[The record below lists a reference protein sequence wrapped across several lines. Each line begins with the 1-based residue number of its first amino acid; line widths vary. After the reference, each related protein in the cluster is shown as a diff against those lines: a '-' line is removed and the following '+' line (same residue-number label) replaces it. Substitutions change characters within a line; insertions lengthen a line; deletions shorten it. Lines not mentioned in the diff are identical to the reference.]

1 MELGSFIYKRRK
13 ELNISQAKFSELTNY
28 SLSAISKIENNIT
41 TPSLSSISLIADA
54 LKISVIDL
62 LLFNETPLNTTI
74 KNKPID
80 VNIVEKNFKTI
91 RINKNYSQKDFAELI
106 GVSRPTLAKI
116 EACETSPSIDAVMK
130 VSTAFDISL
139 NELLYSNLSSLIS
152 APLRVEKIVVQEQQR
167 KITFN
172 KNLFASTALFFAAIA
187 MCSLP
192 FLENVKLS
200 LKDNEPTYIGI
211 DDTPNEPGENET
223 PETPSQ
229 NDTPDNPGE
238 TSTPNTPANTGG
250 NETPETPS
258 QNDTPDN
265 PGETS
270 TPSTPTTTTDTPVI
284 DIENNY
290 FYLGS
295 YPQKLVTDETI
306 INALDITLDDSPSK
320 LSEGWSSY
328 QKYFSSEKTDYLL
341 YKDIEFNSEKYRAI
355 YITKN
360 RQSSAQDMT
369 GVSKQAKN
377 GYFTNKI
384 YYFKFEPLRWKI
396 LETNENNYLAI
407 CDLIIDAS
415 ELNRTLND
423 QIINGNRIYSNNFA
437 YSTYKNE
444 ELDGRVYNW
453 IFNDSEKDLILDSY
467 CDDTTSR
474 LFKNNDDAMYRSK
487 LFLASLDEG
496 DKYNLRNGVN
506 YTDYAISQG
515 ISTSSKV
522 WWSRTADYKNHY
534 GENHPFCHIFLNDA
548 TNTQWVTDTEY
559 GIRPMARFK
568 KSIN

>member
-1 MELGSFIYKRRK
+1 MLGSFISKRRK
-13 ELNISQAKFSELTNY
+13 QLNISQSKFSELTNY

-41 TPSLSSISLIADA
+41 MPSLSSISLIADA
-54 LKISVIDL
+54 LKISVVDL
-62 LLFNETPLNTTI
+62 LLLNETPLNTTI
-74 KNKPID
+74 KNKPVD

-139 NELLYSNLSSLIS
+139 NELLYSNLSNLVS
-152 APLRVEKIVVQEQQR
+152 APVKAEKIVVQEQQR
-167 KITFN
+167 KIAFN
-172 KNLFASTALFFAAIA
+172 KNLFASTVLFFAAIA

-192 FLENVKLS
+192 FLENIKLS

-223 PETPSQ
+223 P
-229 NDTPDNPGE
+229 
-238 TSTPNTPANTGG
+238 TSTGG

-258 QNDTPDN
+258 QNDTPDR
-265 PGETS
+265 PGETT

-284 DIENNY
+284 DQEDNY

-295 YPQKLVTDETI
+295 YPQKLVTNKTI
-306 INALDITLDDSPSK
+306 IDVLDITLDDSPSK

-328 QKYFSSEKTDYLL
+328 EKYFSSKKTDYIL
-341 YKDIEFNSEKYRAI
+341 YKDIEFNNEKYRAI

-369 GVSKQAKN
+369 GVSEQAKN

-396 LETNENNYLAI
+396 LETNENSYLAI

-423 QIINGNRIYSNNFA
+423 QIVNGNRIYSNNFA

-444 ELDGRVYNW
+444 ELNGRVYNW

-474 LFKNNDDAMYRSK
+474 LFKNNDDTMYKSK

-506 YTDYAISQG
+506 YTDYAVSQG
-515 ISTSSKV
+515 ISTTSKV
-522 WWSRTADYKNHY
+522 WWSRTADYKNYY
-534 GENHPFCHIFLNDA
+534 GDNHPFCHIFLNDD

-559 GIRPMARFK
+559 GIRPMANFK
-568 KSIN
+568 ITVTTSNT